1 MGKSEVYL
9 FKSERKNKMRGKKA
23 KRLRKK
29 VYGDMSIRDTKYFRN
44 NKTGQITADSMR
56 TAYQHS
62 KKGK

>member
-1 MGKSEVYL
+1 
-9 FKSERKNKMRGKKA
+9 MRGKKA

-44 NKTGQITADSMR
+44 NKTGQITADELR